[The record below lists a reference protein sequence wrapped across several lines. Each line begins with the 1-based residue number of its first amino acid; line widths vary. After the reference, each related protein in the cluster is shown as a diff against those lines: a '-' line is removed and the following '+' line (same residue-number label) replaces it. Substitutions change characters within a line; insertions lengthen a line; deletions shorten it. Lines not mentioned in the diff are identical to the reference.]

1 MIITGQMS
9 CNSITGKV
17 GKRKKEKKK
26 RKEKKPFSS
35 LKVKQNFFLTEPF
48 DTLVYL
54 SAVPAQYM

>member
-1 MIITGQMS
+1 MS

-17 GKRKKEKKK
+17 GKRKKKK
-26 RKEKKPFSS
+26 RKPFSS

-54 SAVPAQYM
+54 SAVPAQYV

>member
-1 MIITGQMS
+1 MS

-17 GKRKKEKKK
+17 GKKNKKEKK

-35 LKVKQNFFLTEPF
+35 LQVKQIFFLTEPF
-48 DTLVYL
+48 DALVYL